1 MSLQFSVMSLT
12 YSANHRFTAK
22 HYCTFYFRTGF
33 FTQLLA
39 CKSNQWYKVINNV
52 HSDLLGKNMLFFPIK
67 LFRDVWS
74 LFVVVAL
81 PYVGTKGPKVPML
94 YYFDPSGSYG
104 NDADVL
110 DKGNRI
116 QVLLN
121 LLWSQ
126 KFRSK
131 VDKIDNPF
139 NKRSLPLKCFKGE
152 GNSHPVIQGI
162 LQNW

>member
-1 MSLQFSVMSLT
+1 
-12 YSANHRFTAK
+12 
-22 HYCTFYFRTGF
+22 
-33 FTQLLA
+33 
-39 CKSNQWYKVINNV
+39 
-52 HSDLLGKNMLFFPIK
+52 MLFFPIK

-81 PYVGTKGPKVPML
+81 PYFGTKGPKVPML

-116 QVLLN
+116 RVLLN

-152 GNSHPVIQGI
+152 GSSHPVIQGI